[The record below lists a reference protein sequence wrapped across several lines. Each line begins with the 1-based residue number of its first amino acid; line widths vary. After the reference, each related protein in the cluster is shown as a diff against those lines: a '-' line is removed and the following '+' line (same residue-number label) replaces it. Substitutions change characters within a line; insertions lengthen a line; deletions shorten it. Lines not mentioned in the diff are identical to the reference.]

1 MRILVV
7 DVGTGTQDILLFDS
21 SQALENC
28 VQMVMPSP
36 TALVAERVRVA
47 TGRRE
52 PIVLTGVTAGGG
64 PSMWAVEDHLRAG
77 LPVYA
82 TPLAAQTFDDDL
94 DRIRA
99 MGIRL
104 VDESEAARL
113 DGTRVELRDFYYRPI
128 LAALEAFG
136 VEPRLDAVAVAVFDH
151 GAAPPGES
159 DRKFRFRYLAET
171 LDRARQTR
179 GDARDPAPAGA
190 SLAAFAHRREAIP
203 ASMTRMASVART
215 VPPELPLLVMD
226 TGPAAALGALQDP
239 RVGREDPLLVVNVG
253 NFHCLAFH
261 FERGRVV
268 GLFEHHTGELTPDEL
283 VGYLDRLGRGVLTSQ
298 EVFEDMGHGAI
309 VWPRLHGRPRFC
321 AVTGPRR
328 AMLRRTRL
336 DPYFAVPHGDM
347 MLAGCFGL
355 LRASASRMPEW
366 GEEIRRG
373 LDGTVHLA

>member
-1 MRILVV
+1 VRILVV

-21 SQALENC
+21 TQAIENC

-36 TALVAERVRVA
+36 TALAAERVRAA
-47 TGRRE
+47 TGRGE

-77 LPVYA
+77 LPVHA
-82 TPLAAQTFDDDL
+82 TPLAAQSFDDDL

-104 VDESEAARL
+104 VDEGEAARL
-113 DGTRVELRDFYYRPI
+113 DGSRVELRDFYYAPI
-128 LAALEAFG
+128 LAALAAFG

-171 LDRARQTR
+171 LRREGAD
-179 GDARDPAPAGA
+179 GAG
-190 SLAAFAHRREAIP
+190 LAAFAHRREAIP
-203 ASMTRMASVART
+203 ASMTRMASVALT
-215 VPPELPLLVMD
+215 VPPELPLIVMD
-226 TGPAAALGALQDP
+226 TGPAAALGALED
-239 RVGREDPLLVVNVG
+239 RRIKLEDPLMVVNVG

-261 FERGRVV
+261 FERGGVV
-268 GLFEHHTGELTPDEL
+268 GLFEHHTGELTPEEL
-283 VGYLDRLGRGVLTSQ
+283 VDYLDRLGRGVLTSQ

-309 VWPRLHGRPRFC
+309 VWPRQGGAPRFC

-328 AMLRRTRL
+328 AMLYGTRL
-336 DPYFAVPHGDM
+336 DPYFAVPHGDL

-355 LRASASRMPEW
+355 LRAGVSRMPGW
-366 GEEIRRG
+366 REEI
-373 LDGTVHLA
+373 LEALEDGTAPPA